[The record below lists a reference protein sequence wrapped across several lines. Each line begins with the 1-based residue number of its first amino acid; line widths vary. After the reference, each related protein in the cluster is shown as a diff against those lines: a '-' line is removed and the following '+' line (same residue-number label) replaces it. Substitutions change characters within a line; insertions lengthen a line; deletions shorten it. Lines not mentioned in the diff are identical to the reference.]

1 MPSLASPDSSSLTP
15 RPPPHPHPSAAAI
28 SERGKLEQQRAVAV
42 RLLIGFMGAAQ
53 GFLYPARDFV
63 DRCAAAYAAGW
74 TAGEV
79 FGRLQD
85 EEFVQAS
92 AGASRRAGVGMP
104 A

>member
-1 MPSLASPDSSSLTP
+1 MHGGEAGDVAMPSLASPDSSS
-15 RPPPHPHPSAAAI
+15 
-28 SERGKLEQQRAVAV
+28 
-42 RLLIGFMGAAQ
+42 Q